1 MATIRSFAA
10 PHKGLRNVISKF
22 AFRLG
27 QTDNT
32 DPSAL
37 QQLKELG
44 NEMFALL
51 NDHVHTENEYTLR
64 LLEERAPGASVHDR
78 EDHEKLDQIQDDL
91 QLQLRSLTG
100 EETSAQ
106 IHDFYLTFTLFQS
119 QYLEHTHEEERVTE
133 RLLQEHFSDEE
144 LIEHRQT
151 IMKKISPDTL
161 LLWLKYVIPAQRI
174 GESVDMLSGLKANAP
189 REYFEKV
196 MEAIRS
202 EMGPQRYEELV
213 NNLDIS

>member
-202 EMGPQRYEELV
+202 EMGPPRYEELV